1 MNITGSCRVDREEQ
15 KVTLQGTTMRKYQW
29 GMEVDEQCYNYKE
42 QEWNEGEDTKAD
54 KNEIHPDEVII
65 GQLSPKTSISSIE
78 SIKTV
83 NSNNDECLKTFEDDA
98 LAVIITENNADTIE
112 IENAGGGQLNS
123 DDLESGNENISF
135 LVVSNIFR

>member
-1 MNITGSCRVDREEQ
+1 M
-15 KVTLQGTTMRKYQW
+15 
-29 GMEVDEQCYNYKE
+29 
-42 QEWNEGEDTKAD
+42 
-54 KNEIHPDEVII
+54 I

-98 LAVIITENNADTIE
+98 LVVITTENNADKIL